1 MPFTECLYGVPCV
14 TLRLK
19 NCPILALFFFFVFWA
34 VLLAPSPSKYPHFN
48 CSNILVNMY
57 LQLWLLSYAY
67 QQRGREGEHSRGG
80 GLPSWGHAWH
90 NTDLLLEVCSCN
102 IHSRFGCC
110 PPIPDVLYARASW
123 QCNRAVSC
131 VSFFFVF
138 GMSSFQFCLL
148 VSNFG
153 CFMYISCKSCQCFH
167 LYLLPNTD
175 IHWFGISEHLIVEKM
190 ERQMSGNDYKFRIT
204 VYGCGLL
211 PLIYIE
217 TLLQ

>member
-1 MPFTECLYGVPCV
+1 MLINKEGVKANTREEGGSPREGMLDTTRTCYSKYVVV
-14 TLRLK
+14 TS
-19 NCPILALFFFFVFWA
+19 IA
-34 VLLAPSPSKYPHFN
+34 VLAAALQYLMFYMPGPHGN
-48 CSNILVNMY
+48 VI
-57 LQLWLLSYAY
+57 
-67 QQRGREGEHSRGG
+67 
-80 GLPSWGHAWH
+80 
-90 NTDLLLEVCSCN
+90 
-102 IHSRFGCC
+102 
-110 PPIPDVLYARASW
+110 
-123 QCNRAVSC
+123 VSC
-131 VSFFFVF
+131 VSFFFFF
-138 GMSSFQFCLL
+138 GISSFQFCLL